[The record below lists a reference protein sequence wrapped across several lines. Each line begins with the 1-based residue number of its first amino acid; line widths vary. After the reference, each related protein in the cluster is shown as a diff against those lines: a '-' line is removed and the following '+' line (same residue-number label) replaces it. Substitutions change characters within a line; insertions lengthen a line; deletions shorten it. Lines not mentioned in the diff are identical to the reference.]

1 MTLTAAQY
9 SQIGQGY
16 EKAAGDPWVGAEKR
30 VDLVNKAEWFRF
42 LALRENQAIR
52 EYNTAPASATFEGRV
67 RRSMSPFLT
76 ILWVTGA
83 AVYLFGTVLFTNAV
97 NLFGTEEPGTSVPE
111 IRQPVESVPKVVSVE
126 ANNGEQAQAQ
136 HMVNP
141 ERRHAIPPDQPTYK
155 SPSLTAPSSALPQEE
170 LASDASSEPV
180 QDVVGVES
188 AEVFIVT
195 TAATI
200 RNGPSTSAKKI
211 GTATAGAELQV
222 KEREKDWVHFVDP
235 SSGNTG
241 WVQASLLK
249 KPAPTSEAKILAVPQ
264 TVEPASVKP
273 AKVKLAKAKLAKKQ
287 PVPAKATRQPRTYVG
302 LPPDEEFLPPR
313 RRGPGLLSRRRML
326 RED

>member
-1 MTLTAAQY
+1 MRTPPATPGWGRKNVWIWSIRQNGFGSLRYARTRR
-9 SQIGQGY
+9 
-16 EKAAGDPWVGAEKR
+16 VGSTILLR
-30 VDLVNKAEWFRF
+30 R
-42 LALRENQAIR
+42 ALRLRGGLVAQCR
-52 EYNTAPASATFEGRV
+52 H
-67 RRSMSPFLT
+67 LT

-97 NLFGTEEPGTSVPE
+97 NLFGTEEPDTSLPE
-111 IRQPVESVPKVVSVE
+111 IGQPVESVPKVVSME
-126 ANNGEQAQAQ
+126 GNNAEQPNAQN
-136 HMVNP
+136 MVNP
-141 ERRHAIPPDQPTYK
+141 KGGRPYRQTNPLMNRRPLRHH
-155 SPSLTAPSSALPQEE
+155 SPHCLRKQ
-170 LASDASSEPV
+170 LASAATSEPV
-180 QDVVGVES
+180 QEVVAVES

-195 TAATI
+195 AAASI